1 MQQVIHKTR
10 SSEAGVSL
18 WHIGDT
24 DSHYL
29 VLIRRSDYLASYV
42 HAVPKTDYQLEG
54 DDLI

>member
-1 MQQVIHKTR
+1 MQRVVHKR
-10 SSEAGVSL
+10 MSGEAGVSL

-29 VLIRRSDYLASYV
+29 VLVPRDDYRASYV